1 MAHIEEGVL
10 QAYLDDEV
18 GARAEIEAH
27 VRTCGTCAAEL
38 DRLRSASS
46 LFATAMHSVDVQAP
60 AVAAPAAITSIAP
73 IRPAFAA
80 APVARHERT
89 WLSVPLARAAMLL
102 LGFAAV
108 ASATIPG
115 SPVRAWISDALRT
128 AGVLE
133 QEQEQPAAPVVPETP
148 ASAGAVDQG
157 DDAAA
162 LSIEPVDGRIRIIL
176 TGVSASAN
184 VRVRMVEADRA
195 LVQASGDAAKARFV
209 TGPGRIEMIGVGA
222 GDVIIEMPKSVTDAS
237 VIADGK
243 VLFVR

>member
-27 VRTCGTCAAEL
+27 VRTCGTCSAEL

-46 LFATAMHSVDVQAP
+46 LFANAMHSVDVQAP
-60 AVAAPAAITSIAP
+60 AVAAPSAITSIAP

-80 APVARHERT
+80 APVAQHERP

-102 LGFAAV
+102 LGFAAA

-133 QEQEQPAAPVVPETP
+133 QEQPAARVVPETP

-157 DDAAA
+157 DGAAA
-162 LSIEPVDGRIRIIL
+162 LSIEPVNGRIRIIL
-176 TGVSASAN
+176 TSVSASAN

-209 TGPGRIEMIGVGA
+209 TGPGRIEMIGVGS
-222 GDVIIEMPKSVTDAS
+222 GDVVIEMPNSVRDAS
-237 VIADGK
+237 VVADGK